1 VIGGRSNGLPSQPGT
16 PSASYPAEAGLDPA
30 AVADPPLLTREHV
43 ESRTR
48 PRRGARLLESLALLS
63 PVVILLAWEVLS
75 VTNTIDRRFFPAP
88 SQIADTFTARLQ
100 DGTIAFHAAA
110 SLQRAVVGFALGAV
124 PGIAL
129 GLALGMF
136 RVPRLLLGPIVAAL
150 YPVPKIAIFPLLL
163 LVFGFGDASKWAIV
177 AIGVFFL
184 TFYNTLGGVL
194 QIPAIYFDVGRNAGA
209 SRWQAFRGIAFP
221 ASLPSIFTGIRL
233 ATGTTFIVLA
243 ASEFVGARSG
253 LGYFI
258 WSSWQTLQVERM
270 YVGIIVIS
278 VLGYVTLQL
287 VNLLESRVVPWAAR
301 R

>member
-1 VIGGRSNGLPSQPGT
+1 MASRADETPARPVGQRALTGPVTGPTGGPSRS
-16 PSASYPAEAGLDPA
+16 
-30 AVADPPLLTREHV
+30 VTRESV
-43 ESRTR
+43 EARTR
-48 PRRGARLLESLALLS
+48 PSTARRWLESLTLLS
-63 PVVILLAWEVLS
+63 PIFILLVWELLS
-75 VTNTIDRRFFPAP
+75 TTNTIDRRFFPAP
-88 SQIADTFTARLQ
+88 SQIVDTFRSRLE
-100 DGTIAFHAAA
+100 DGSLVFHASA
-110 SLQRAVVGFALGAV
+110 SLQRAIIGFTIGAI
-124 PGIAL
+124 PGIGL
-129 GLALGMF
+129 GLTLGLF
-136 RVPRLLLGPIVAAL
+136 RIPRLVIGPIVAAL

-184 TFYNTLGGVL
+184 TFYNTLGGLL
-194 QIPAIYFDVGRNAGA
+194 QAPGIYFDVARNAGA
-209 SRWQAFRGIAFP
+209 SRRQVFRTVAFP

-233 ATGTTFIVLA
+233 ATGTTYVVLA

-278 VLGYVTLQL
+278 ILGYLTLQL
-287 VNLLESRVVPWAAR
+287 INLLEARLVPWALR